1 MERDWGDGPRFDI
14 LAGLDFLSEKG
25 DIEEGKLIVLGGSYG
40 GYMSLLLHGRHPERF
55 TSVVDICGV
64 SNLFSFSKSVPESWK
79 PIMERWVGHPER
91 DKEKMTADSPVTYL
105 AQMTKP
111 MLVVQGANDP
121 RVVKEESDQIV
132 NALRE
137 QGTNVDYLVFDD
149 EGHGFTKLENRI
161 TMFETI
167 LEFLHKHRK

>member
-1 MERDWGDGPRFDI
+1 
-14 LAGLDFLSEKG
+14 
-25 DIEEGKLIVLGGSYG
+25 
-40 GYMSLLLHGRHPERF
+40 
-55 TSVVDICGV
+55 
-64 SNLFSFSKSVPESWK
+64 
-79 PIMERWVGHPER
+79 
-91 DKEKMTADSPVTYL
+91 MTADSPVTYL

-132 NALRE
+132 NALRA
-137 QGTNVDYLVFDD
+137 QGTDVDYLVFDD